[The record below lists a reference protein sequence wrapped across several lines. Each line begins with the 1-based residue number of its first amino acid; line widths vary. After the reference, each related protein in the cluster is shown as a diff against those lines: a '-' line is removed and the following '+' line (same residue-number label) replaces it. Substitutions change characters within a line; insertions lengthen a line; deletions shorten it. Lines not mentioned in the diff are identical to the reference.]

1 MNTEGEKR
9 VKCRFSMIVPV
20 YNVKRYLKRC
30 VESLVEQEGAEAKRE
45 IILVDDGSTD
55 GSGELCDQFAALYEN
70 VVTYHKQNGGLSSAR
85 NYGIDRAQGE
95 WVLFVDS
102 DDYVSRKSC
111 HVLETMISDH
121 PDAEVMVYNGT
132 EIEGTHKK
140 RCRRNVQNGRET
152 KGEEYV
158 IYHYKNRSFHV
169 EAWLY
174 AYRLAYLNQ
183 NQLRFREG
191 ILHEDVEFTLRA
203 VLPAKKIVEIEEPLY
218 YYVIR
223 KNSISTGKNK
233 EKNIHDLFQT
243 LEMQAKFAEKQ
254 GAELEKWIKNAVV
267 DSYLNMIQ
275 EAGMYEKCYRK
286 FIKKRFLWGKPATLW
301 NHFRVVLCTISP
313 RLYCEINDTYKRLRE

>member
-9 VKCRFSMIVPV
+9 VKYRFSMIVPV
-20 YNVKRYLKRC
+20 YNVKKYLKRC
-30 VESLVEQEGAEAKRE
+30 VESLTDQKEVESKAE

-55 GSGELCDQFAALYEN
+55 GSGEICDQLAALYED
-70 VVTYHKQNGGLSSAR
+70 VVAYHKQNGGLSSAR

-102 DDYVSRKSC
+102 DDYVSRESC
-111 HVLETMISDH
+111 QVLQKMIFNH

-140 RCRRNVQNGRET
+140 ICRRDVQDGKET
-152 KGEEYV
+152 DGQEYV
-158 IYHYKNRSFHV
+158 LYHYKNRSFHV

-174 AYRLAYLNQ
+174 AYRLEYLNR

-203 VLPAKKIVEIEEPLY
+203 VLPAGKVVEIENPLY

-223 KNSISTGKNK
+223 KNSISMGKNK
-233 EKNIHDLFQT
+233 EKNIRDLFQT
-243 LEMQAKFAEKQ
+243 LEMQVRFAEKQ
-254 GAELEKWIKNAVV
+254 GAELEKWIKNAAV

-275 EAGMYEKCYRK
+275 EARMYEKCYRK
-286 FIKKRFLWGKPATLW
+286 FIKKRFLWGKSATLW
-301 NHFRVVLCTISP
+301 NHFRVTLCTISP
-313 RLYCEINDTYKRLRE
+313 RLYCEVNDTYKRLRE